1 MRPYRKEPI
10 ESYFGTEPA
19 DIRARSS
26 AGLFADCADLNSLP
40 PILFVRP
47 SAAALLTRQLNTPN
61 EPDEIKLPF
70 EAFVTAMA
78 QRGYRCHSEITPE
91 PYVGDAG
98 DR

>member
-1 MRPYRKEPI
+1 MRPYRREPI
-10 ESYFGTEPA
+10 ESYFGA
-19 DIRARSS
+19 DSSEIRARSS
-26 AGLFADCADLNSLP
+26 AGLFGSCADLKSLP
-40 PILFVRP
+40 PILFVRS
-47 SAAALLTRQLNTPN
+47 SAAAPLIRQLNTPN

-70 EAFVTAMA
+70 EAFETAMA